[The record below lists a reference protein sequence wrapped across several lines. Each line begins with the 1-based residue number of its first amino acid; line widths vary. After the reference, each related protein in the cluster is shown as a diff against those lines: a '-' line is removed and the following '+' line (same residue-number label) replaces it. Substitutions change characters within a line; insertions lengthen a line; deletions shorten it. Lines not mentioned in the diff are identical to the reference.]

1 MTSTAAPPDRMQL
14 LHAIRGRGHWRVR
27 IVPESAGQRFKLP
40 SDCRDAIA
48 ASAVLLRGWDYPH
61 VPLRNDEFHCQTPV
75 RDGWEGMVDW
85 DRHRELWR
93 LMRSGQF
100 IHYLALWEDLAPEF
114 RGQRVLGASGV
125 VYSLLEFVEFSR
137 RLTGAAS
144 YGTSIDLE
152 IDLVDVK
159 SRELKML
166 DPRRMLDREY
176 TTAESTVELRTTLS
190 LPLGQSDARS
200 AARDLTIELF
210 EMFQLELS
218 LHIIDDI
225 QGELVERR

>member
-1 MTSTAAPPDRMQL
+1 M
-14 LHAIRGRGHWRVR
+14 R

-61 VPLRNDEFHCQTPV
+61 VPIRNDEFHCQAPV
-75 RDGWEGMVDW
+75 QDGWEGMVDW

-93 LMRSGQF
+93 LTRSGQF
-100 IHYLALWEDLAPEF
+100 IHYLTLWEDLAPEF
-114 RGQRVLGASGV
+114 SHERVLSVSNAV
-125 VYSLLEFVEFSR
+125 FTLLEMLEFTR
-137 RLTGAAS
+137 RLTGRAA
-144 YGTSIDLE
+144 YGTFVELE

-159 SRELKML
+159 DRELRML
-166 DPRRMLDREY
+166 DPVRMLSGDY
-176 TTAESTVELRTTLS
+176 TTAESGLELRKTVP
-190 LPLGQSDARS
+190 LPLAQSDARS
-200 AARDLTIELF
+200 AARDLAIELF

>member
-1 MTSTAAPPDRMQL
+1 MTSTAAPPDRKKL
-14 LHAIRGRGHWRVR
+14 LHADSWQWALARAYRPRSR
-27 IVPESAGQRFKLP
+27 SGQRFKFP

-61 VPLRNDEFHCQTPV
+61 VPIRNDEFHCQAPV
-75 RDGWEGMVDW
+75 QDGWEGIVDW

-93 LMRSGQF
+93 LTRSGQF

-152 IDLVDVK
+152 IDLVGVK
-159 SRELKML
+159 SRELKMIE
-166 DPRRMLDREY
+166 PGRKLDRE
-176 TTAESTVELRTTLS
+176 VHN
-190 LPLGQSDARS
+190 G
-200 AARDLTIELF
+200 
-210 EMFQLELS
+210 
-218 LHIIDDI
+218 
-225 QGELVERR
+225 GEYSGVAHHPSFTSWAV

>member
-1 MTSTAAPPDRMQL
+1 MQL

-61 VPLRNDEFHCQTPV
+61 VPIRNDEFHCQAPV
-75 RDGWEGMVDW
+75 QDGWEGMVDW

-93 LMRSGQF
+93 LTRSGQF
-100 IHYLALWEDLAPEF
+100 IHYLALWEDHSPEF
-114 RGQRVLGASGV
+114 SQSRILAVSNAV
-125 VYSLLEFVEFSR
+125 FTLLEVVEFAR
-137 RLTGAAS
+137 RLTGAAE
-144 YGTSIDLE
+144 YGTSMELE

-159 SRELKML
+159 DRGLKML

-176 TTAESTVELRTTLS
+176 TTAETAIELRKA
-190 LPLGQSDARS
+190 LPLPLAQSDARS
-200 AARDLTIELF
+200 AARDLAIELF